1 MDQKLNSYYIEWLL
15 YVHSLKII
23 QIHFHTYEMNMY
35 NDNNEV
41 NTLYVIEICDSL
53 VLFLH
58 FYDLFISSSIS

>member
-1 MDQKLNSYYIEWLL
+1 
-15 YVHSLKII
+15 
-23 QIHFHTYEMNMY
+23 MNMY